1 MKTVF
6 CALFISLAT
15 LLGKEVAKRIDKSV
29 AFYQSYLDF
38 LAELLFAVRYSK
50 ETVSAVYGRHGEI
63 KRLDVLKKAERES
76 VESFL
81 ACVGKSDAKSEE
93 IRVLSEKERVE
104 RLLRSAYSKATEK
117 KKCAVIVGMLAGIIA
132 AIAIL

>member
-15 LLGKEVAKRIDKSV
+15 LLGREVAKRIDKSEG
-29 AFYQSYLDF
+29 FYRSYLDF

-50 ETVSAVYGRHGEI
+50 ETVSAVYGRHDKI
-63 KRLDVLKKAERES
+63 KCLDGLKKEERES
-76 VESFL
+76 VSAFL
-81 ACVGKSDAKSEE
+81 ACVGKSDAGSEE

-104 RLLRSAYSKATEK
+104 RLLRSAYSKAAEK
-117 KKCAVIVGMLAGIIA
+117 KKCAVLVGILAGIIA